1 MQLISFVVQ
10 VITKAGE
17 NGCRD
22 SSHWAGGGYSQCLAL
37 ALPGSSPQ
45 APSVAGRK
53 RCTLKGQF
61 KEVKPSLRYA

>member
-1 MQLISFVVQ
+1 MAVETPHAGQEVV
-10 VITKAGE
+10 I
-17 NGCRD
+17 
-22 SSHWAGGGYSQCLAL
+22 QCLVL

-61 KEVKPSLRYA
+61 KEVKPSLHYA